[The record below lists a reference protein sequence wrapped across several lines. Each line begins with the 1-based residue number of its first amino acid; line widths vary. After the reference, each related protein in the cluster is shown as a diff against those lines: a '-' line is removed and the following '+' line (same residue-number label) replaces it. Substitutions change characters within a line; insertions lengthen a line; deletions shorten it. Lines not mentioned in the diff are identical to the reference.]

1 MIDTHS
7 HIYLDN
13 FDADRRE
20 MIERARA
27 VGIKN
32 IMMPNIN
39 SQTIDQML
47 AVETAYPNFCHAM
60 MGLHPTS
67 VKEDYQQELDTVRKW
82 LDSRNF
88 AAIGEIGMDLYWD
101 KGFLEEQKKVFATQ
115 LEWAIEFDL
124 PVVIHVRDAFQET
137 FKVIESIYKP
147 PLRGVFHSFS
157 GTADDAEYILNMPKF
172 YLGINGM
179 ITFKKTHLKEV
190 LQPLGYD
197 RIVMETDSPY
207 LAPAPYRGKR
217 NEPAYLELICKTLA
231 DLFAVTT
238 QEMVDVTSSN
248 AKKIFNSVL

>member
-13 FDADRRE
+13 FNADRTE

-39 SQTIDQML
+39 SETINQML
-47 AVETAYPNFCHAM
+47 SVEAAHPDYCHAM

-67 VKEDYQQELDTVRKW
+67 VKEDFQQELSTIKEW
-82 LDSRNF
+82 LDRRAFS
-88 AAIGEIGMDLYWD
+88 AVGEIGMDLYWD
-101 KGFLEEQKKVFATQ
+101 KTFLKEQKKVFAAQ
-115 LEWAIEFDL
+115 LEWAMELDL

-137 FKVIESIYKP
+137 FEVVESVYKP
-147 PLRGVFHSFS
+147 TLRGVFHSFS
-157 GTADDAEYILNMPKF
+157 GTKEDAEYILKMPNF

-179 ITFKKTHLKEV
+179 ITFKNTHLREV
-190 LQPLGYD
+190 LQPLGFD
-197 RIVMETDSPY
+197 RIVIETDAPY
-207 LAPAPYRGKR
+207 LAPVPYRGKR
-217 NEPAYLELICKTLA
+217 NEPAYVQHVCKALA
-231 DLFAVTT
+231 DLFSVLTEEMENVTT
-238 QEMVDVTSSN
+238 RN

>member
-13 FDADRRE
+13 FNADRTE

-39 SQTIDQML
+39 SETIDQML
-47 AVETAYPNFCHAM
+47 AIEAAHPDYCHAM

-67 VKEDYQQELDTVRKW
+67 VKEDFHEELSTIKKS
-82 LDSRNF
+82 LDRRVFS
-88 AAIGEIGMDLYWD
+88 AVGEIGMDLYWD
-101 KGFLEEQKKVFATQ
+101 KTFLKEQKKVFATQ
-115 LEWAIEFDL
+115 LEWAMELDL

-137 FKVIESIYKP
+137 FEVVESVYKP
-147 PLRGVFHSFS
+147 TLRGIFHSFS
-157 GTADDAEYILNMPKF
+157 GTSEDAEHILKMPNF

-179 ITFKKTHLKEV
+179 ITFKNTHLREV
-190 LQPLGYD
+190 LQPLGFD
-197 RIVMETDSPY
+197 RIVIETDAPY
-207 LAPAPYRGKR
+207 LAPVPYRGKR
-217 NEPAYLELICKTLA
+217 NEPAYVQHVCKALA
-231 DLFAVTT
+231 DLFSVSTEEMENVTT
-238 QEMVDVTSSN
+238 RN